1 MSTTL
6 LGAAAIAKAA
16 APIIKDLYEGAKGTT
31 RKALDRWAAVG
42 FAKKL
47 ARQLAEIDSV
57 RTIWSPEKNV
67 SLRSFY
73 YPSKLRA
80 PNDTSSKLDSITDLG
95 EGSVV
100 IQGIVGQG
108 KSVLMRYLSLQEILR
123 PSSPRLPV
131 FLELRK
137 VTKALP
143 LRKSI
148 YKSLSAYEIAVDD
161 DLFSYLATSGRIVI
175 LLDGFDE
182 LETPLVRETT
192 LELEHLCQQYPELQ
206 IIVSSRPNNE
216 VQKLSSFRVLEIAS
230 LRSEDYSPFLQ
241 ALGLSAVKIADIVHA
256 IKTSPSK
263 VASLISTPLMLTLVV
278 FVYQSEKQIP
288 ADLPEFFERLFY
300 TVFTRHDKLKA
311 AFEREHYS
319 GLSER
324 KLQSLFEAFC
334 FMSLQLGS
342 SRTLSPSQFT
352 EAFELAQDYLEGSH
366 CKEIDFRKDI
376 TKVACLMLE
385 EGVGD
390 ATFLHKS
397 IAEYHAAAF
406 VKSSDDAF
414 ASRFYE
420 EAAKTWAHWQECLR
434 FLQSIDPYRF
444 AKYFAIDNLKCALPL
459 FEQLAVCKGGK
470 QVAAKLPSWMKKAY
484 VAYRVPSTAGGV
496 YHRSAFG
503 SWQTA
508 DNFYSAE
515 LSGVL
520 SKLAFSISP
529 DTLTQSEID
538 ELRAEGYQFE
548 KRDGELELELN
559 FGSVVDRWG
568 FSDYCAA
575 ISGHVRSINGRIE
588 EAENLAKKLQK
599 RSLIFDRKRKE

>member
-16 APIIKDLYEGAKGTT
+16 APVIKDIYEGAKGAT
-31 RKALDRWAAVG
+31 RKALDRWATAS
-42 FAKKL
+42 FPKKL

-80 PNDTSSKLDSITDLG
+80 PSDRSTKLDSITDLG

-108 KSVLMRYLSLQEILR
+108 KSVLLRFLALQELLR
-123 PSSPRLPV
+123 PGNPRLPI

-137 VTKALP
+137 VTKTTP
-143 LRKSI
+143 LRKAI
-148 YKSLSAYEIAVDD
+148 YKSLSAYDVSVDD
-161 DLFSYLATSGRIVI
+161 ELFGYLATSGRIVL

-192 LELEHLCQQYPELQ
+192 LELEHLGEQFPDLQ

-216 VQKLSSFRVLEIAS
+216 VQKLSRFRVLEIAP
-230 LRSEDYSPFLQ
+230 LRPEDYSPFLQ
-241 ALGLSAVKIADIVHA
+241 ALNLSAVRIADITHA
-256 IKTSPSK
+256 IRTSPSK

-288 ADLPEFFERLFY
+288 ADLPEFFDRLFY

-342 SRTLSPSQFT
+342 SRTLSPAQFT
-352 EAFELAQDYLEGSH
+352 EAFELAQDYLEGSR
-366 CKEIDFRKDI
+366 CKEVDFRKDI

-414 ASRFYE
+414 ASRFYA
-420 EAAKTWAHWQECLR
+420 EASEAWAHWQECLR

-444 AKYFAIDNLKCALPL
+444 AKYFAIDNLKRALPM
-459 FEQLAVCKGGK
+459 FEELAACKNGE
-470 QVAAKLPSWMKKAY
+470 QISTRMPSWMKKAY
-484 VAYRVPSTAGGV
+484 IAYRIPAQGELI
-496 YHRSAFG
+496 YRRSAFG

-515 LSGVL
+515 LSDVL
-520 SKLAFSISP
+520 SKVAFSIGP
-529 DTLTQSEID
+529 DELTESEID
-538 ELRAEGYQFE
+538 ELRAEGTQIE
-548 KRDGELELELN
+548 KPGENEIEVN
-559 FGSVVDRWG
+559 FGAVIDKWG
-568 FSDYCAA
+568 FSEYCSA
-575 ISGHVRSINGRIE
+575 ISRHVRDLKDRI
-588 EAENLAKKLQK
+588 AESEKLSEKLQK